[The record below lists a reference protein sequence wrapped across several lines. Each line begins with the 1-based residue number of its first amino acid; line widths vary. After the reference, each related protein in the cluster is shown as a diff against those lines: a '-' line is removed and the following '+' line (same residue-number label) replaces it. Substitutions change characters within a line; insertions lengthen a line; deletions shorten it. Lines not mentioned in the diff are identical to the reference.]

1 MQVRRHRSRAAR
13 SKSRPNGEKSVYNSR
28 VALKTTRSPPSS
40 SGEAAWS
47 PPRRPISRELPA
59 RVAEL
64 EQELKEVREE
74 LSHER
79 RIGYALREVGLALGT
94 TLDLEELLELILEKI
109 NDAVEADRSTLYL
122 LDDRKDEL
130 VSRIVQGDEVRQI
143 RLKVGQ
149 GIAGHVAATGKALL
163 VNDPYGDPR
172 FNPELDLA
180 SGYRTRSILA
190 VPMKNHLKRT
200 IGVVQVLNKR
210 TGTFDEHDAVILA
223 ALATQAAIA
232 IDNSRLFLSVTQ
244 KNTELLEIKEQL
256 EHRVRDLKLLF
267 DLESAMG
274 RATSLDELFTGVLSE
289 ALRTTEAYAGAFTI
303 KGPDGVHGHI
313 YVMFQGEG
321 ALHRHMV
328 KVDRG
333 LMGAAITDG
342 EVVFTNEASSHP
354 NHDPSSDELLGEPLR
369 ACIAV
374 PLEGEDGDAMGA
386 IALFNKRRLLGP
398 EARVLS
404 RDDEFTEEDR
414 ALLLL
419 IAANAST
426 AIRLQMSRESRERE
440 ERLTSIGRLLS
451 GVIHDI
457 KTPLTVISGY
467 VQMMQAADSRALREE
482 YAELA
487 LKQFEHIG
495 AMQRDLLEFARGER
509 NLFVR
514 KVYLS
519 KFFGEVGEQLQTQL
533 ARVGVE
539 LVIDLRDKGTA
550 RFDEGKI
557 LRVVHNLARNA
568 AEAMADKGGKFTIK
582 VTRTKATRS
591 RAEAIVIRFSDTGP
605 GIPKEIEHRLFQS
618 FVTSGKK
625 GGTGLGLAI
634 TKRIA
639 EEHGGAITVK
649 STPRGA
655 TFTLRLPQHATDEK

>member
-1 MQVRRHRSRAAR
+1 M
-13 SKSRPNGEKSVYNSR
+13 R
-28 VALKTTRSPPSS
+28 VA
-40 SGEAAWS
+40 G
-47 PPRRPISRELPA
+47 
-59 RVAEL
+59 L
-64 EQELKEVREE
+64 EQKLKEVEEE
-74 LSHER
+74 LARER
-79 RIGYALREVGLALGT
+79 RIGHALREVGLALGT
-94 TLDLEELLELILEKI
+94 TLDLEQLLELILQRI

-122 LDDRKDEL
+122 LDDRRNEL
-130 VSRIVQGDEVRQI
+130 VSRIVQGDDVRQI
-143 RLKVGQ
+143 RLKMGQ
-149 GIAGHVAATGKALL
+149 GIAGHVAQTSKALL
-163 VNDPYGDPR
+163 VNDPYSDPR
-172 FNPELDLA
+172 FNPDLDLS

-190 VPMKNHLKRT
+190 VPMKNHLGRT
-200 IGVVQVLNKR
+200 IGVIQVLNKKS
-210 TGTFDEHDAVILA
+210 GSFDDHDAVILA
-223 ALATQAAIA
+223 ALSTQAAIA

-274 RATSLDELFTGVLSE
+274 RATSLDELFTGVLTE
-289 ALRTTEAYAGAFTI
+289 ALRTSEAHVGAFAM
-303 KGPDGVHGHI
+303 KAPDGIHSHV
-313 YVMFQGEG
+313 YLMFQGEG
-321 ALHRHMV
+321 ALHRHIV
-328 KVDRG
+328 KAGSG
-333 LMGAAITDG
+333 LTGAAMADG
-342 EVVFTNEASSHP
+342 EVIFTNDAPSHP
-354 NHDPSSDELLGEPLR
+354 NHDPTFDQLLGEATR

-386 IALFNKRRLLGP
+386 IALFNKRKLPGSQPRLTN
-398 EARVLS
+398 AT
-404 RDDEFTEEDR
+404 RDEEFTEEDR

-467 VQMMQAADSRALREE
+467 VQMMQAADKRSLREE

-509 NLFVR
+509 NLLVR

-519 KFFGEVGEQLQTQL
+519 KFFGEVKEQLQTQL
-533 ARVGVE
+533 ARGGVE
-539 LVIDLRDKGTA
+539 LVIDLQDRGTA

-557 LRVVHNLARNA
+557 LRIIHNLARNA
-568 AEAMADKGGKFTIK
+568 AEAMTDKGGKFTIK
-582 VTRTKATRS
+582 VTRTKATRNHD
-591 RAEAIVIRFSDTGP
+591 ETVVITFSDTGP

-639 EEHGGAITVK
+639 EEHGGTITVK
-649 STPRGA
+649 STSRGV
-655 TFTLRLPQHATDEK
+655 TFTLRLPQHAQHTADEK